1 MSQGLIARRYAKAL
15 VNLAENE
22 KVLDNTGKHLNSIT
36 EVYKENLELRQ
47 VLSDTKVSSGIK
59 LEILKDVLSEI
70 KVSKL
75 VGTFSRYLLAKRRID
90 FLPDIERAFNLL
102 LQEKL
107 GRIEANVT
115 TASELPKDT
124 VKKLVDAIS
133 SYSGKEIEV
142 NVTID
147 PSIIGGIVTRIGS
160 TVIDGSIQTYLN
172 QIRQS
177 IIRG

>member
-1 MSQGLIARRYAKAL
+1 MIARRYAKAL
-15 VNLAENE
+15 VNLAEKE
-22 KVLDNTGKHLNSIT
+22 HDLDHTGKHIT
-36 EVYKENLELRQ
+36 TISDVYKENSELRQ
-47 VLSDTKVSSGIK
+47 VLSDSKVSSRVK
-59 LEILKDVLSEI
+59 LEILKDVLSKI

-75 VGTFSRYLLAKRRID
+75 VDTFSRYLLAKRRID

-107 GRIEANVT
+107 GRIEAKVT

>member
-1 MSQGLIARRYAKAL
+1 MSQGMIARRYAKAL

-22 KVLDNTGKHLNSIT
+22 KDLDNTGKHLNSIT

-59 LEILKDVLSEI
+59 LEILKDVLSKI
-70 KVSKL
+70 KVSRL
-75 VGTFSRYLLAKRRID
+75 VDTFSRYLLAKRRID

>member
-1 MSQGLIARRYAKAL
+1 MIARRYAKAL

-22 KVLDNTGKHLNSIT
+22 KDLDNTGKHLNSIT

-59 LEILKDVLSEI
+59 LEILKDVLSKI

-75 VGTFSRYLLAKRRID
+75 VDTFSRYLLAKRRID

-124 VKKLVDAIS
+124 IKKLVDAIS

>member
-1 MSQGLIARRYAKAL
+1 MSQGMIARRYAKAL

-22 KVLDNTGKHLNSIT
+22 KDLDNTGKHLNSIT

-59 LEILKDVLSEI
+59 LEILKDVLSKT
-70 KVSKL
+70 KVSRL
-75 VGTFSRYLLAKRRID
+75 VDTFSRYLLAKRRID

>member
-1 MSQGLIARRYAKAL
+1 MIARRYAKAL
-15 VNLAENE
+15 LNLAENQ
-22 KVLDNTGKHLNSIT
+22 KDLDNTGKHLNSIT

-59 LEILKDVLSEI
+59 LEILKDVLSKI

-75 VGTFSRYLLAKRRID
+75 VDTFSRYLLAKRRID

>member
-1 MSQGLIARRYAKAL
+1 MSQGMIARRYAKAL
-15 VNLAENE
+15 LNLAENQ
-22 KVLDNTGKHLNSIT
+22 KDLDNTGKHLNSIT

-59 LEILKDVLSEI
+59 LEILKDVLSKI

-75 VGTFSRYLLAKRRID
+75 VDTFSRYLLAKRRID

-124 VKKLVDAIS
+124 IKKLVDAIS

>member
-1 MSQGLIARRYAKAL
+1 MIARRYAKAL

-22 KVLDNTGKHLNSIT
+22 NDLDNTGKHIT
-36 EVYKENLELRQ
+36 TISDVYKENSELRQ
-47 VLSDTKVSSGIK
+47 VLSDTKVSSGVK
-59 LEILKDVLSEI
+59 LRILKDVLSKI
-70 KVSKL
+70 KISKL
-75 VGTFSRYLLAKRRID
+75 VDTFIRYLLAKRRID

-107 GRIEANVT
+107 GRIQAEVT
-115 TASELPKDT
+115 TASELPKET
-124 VKKLVDAIS
+124 VKNLVDAIS
-133 SYSGKEIEV
+133 GYTGKKVEV

-160 TVIDGSIQTYLN
+160 MVIDGSIQTNLN

>member
-1 MSQGLIARRYAKAL
+1 MIARRYAKAL

-22 KVLDNTGKHLNSIT
+22 KNLDNTGKHLNSIT
-36 EVYKENLELRQ
+36 EVYKENSQLRQ
-47 VLSDTKVSSGIK
+47 VLSDTKVSSVVK
-59 LEILKDVLSEI
+59 LEILKDVLSKI

-75 VGTFSRYLLAKRRID
+75 VDTFIRYLLAKRRID

-115 TASELPKDT
+115 AAYDLPKET
-124 VKKLVDAIS
+124 VKKLVNAIS
-133 SYSGKEIEV
+133 GYSGKEVQV
-142 NVTID
+142 NVAID
-147 PSIIGGIVTRIGS
+147 PSIIGGMVTRIGS
-160 TVIDGSIQTYLN
+160 TVIDGSIKTHLN
-172 QIRQS
+172 KIRQS

>member
-1 MSQGLIARRYAKAL
+1 VSQGMIARRYAKAL

-22 KVLDNTGKHLNSIT
+22 KDLDNTGKHLNSIT

-59 LEILKDVLSEI
+59 LEILKDVLSKI

-75 VGTFSRYLLAKRRID
+75 VDTFSRFLLAKRRID

>member
-1 MSQGLIARRYAKAL
+1 MIARRDAKAL
-15 VNLAENE
+15 VNLAENQ
-22 KVLDNTGKHLNSIT
+22 KDLDNTGKHLNSIT

-59 LEILKDVLSEI
+59 LEILKDVLSKI
-70 KVSKL
+70 KVSK
-75 VGTFSRYLLAKRRID
+75 VVDTFSRYLLAKRRID

-107 GRIEANVT
+107 GRIEAKVT

-124 VKKLVDAIS
+124 LKKLVDAIS

>member
-1 MSQGLIARRYAKAL
+1 MSQGMIARRYAKAL

-22 KVLDNTGKHLNSIT
+22 KDLDNTGKHLNSIT

-59 LEILKDVLSEI
+59 LEILKDVLIKI
-70 KVSKL
+70 KVTRL
-75 VGTFSRYLLAKRRID
+75 VDTFSRYLLAKRRID

>member
-22 KVLDNTGKHLNSIT
+22 KDLDNTGKHLNSIT

-59 LEILKDVLSEI
+59 LEILKDVLIKI
-70 KVSKL
+70 KVSRL
-75 VGTFSRYLLAKRRID
+75 VDTFSRYLLAKRRID